1 MSVSMK
7 YQIRLLAAV
16 TFLVANAPLLM
27 AEEPKQETA
36 AQEISTSSLS
46 AADQEKGRDSI
57 RKMRDETL
65 ERLFKAH
72 PKAREEI
79 RKSIGYA
86 VFDAS
91 QTNIVLL
98 VTGRGAGVAVDNS
111 SKQETFM
118 RMARLG
124 TGPGIGY
131 KSYKQVLIFKD
142 KTLFKTFGTVGAD
155 VTASGDATLKLKGE
169 KDGLV
174 LDGSVSFNPLLSV
187 YQMTDRGAL
196 LQANWGGVGY
206 LPYDDLNKP
215 AKDVVK

>member
-1 MSVSMK
+1 MKVQASLLLSM
-7 YQIRLLAAV
+7 A
-16 TFLVANAPLLM
+16 FLFANQPAL
-27 AEEPKQETA
+27 AEENPKETSTE
-36 AQEISTSSLS
+36 QSPTSSLS
-46 AADQEKGRDSI
+46 AEEQQKRRDGI
-57 RKMRDETL
+57 RQMRDETL

-79 RKSIGYA
+79 RKAVGYA

-91 QTNIVLL
+91 QSNIILL
-98 VTGRGAGVAVDNS
+98 VTGHGIGVAVDNG

-142 KTLFKTFGTVGAD
+142 KTLFNTFGTVGAD
-155 VTASGDATLKLKGE
+155 VSASGDATLKLKDKG
-169 KDGLV
+169 DNLV
-174 LDGSVSFNPLLSV
+174 LDGTVSFNPLLSV

-206 LPYDDLNKP
+206 LPDGDLNKP
-215 AKDVVK
+215 VKDAVK

>member
-1 MSVSMK
+1 MKVQASLLLSM
-7 YQIRLLAAV
+7 A
-16 TFLVANAPLLM
+16 FLFANQPAL
-27 AEEPKQETA
+27 AEENPKETSTE
-36 AQEISTSSLS
+36 QSPTSSLS
-46 AADQEKGRDSI
+46 AEEQQKRRDGI
-57 RKMRDETL
+57 RQMRDETL

-79 RKSIGYA
+79 RKAVGYA

-91 QTNIVLL
+91 QSNIILL
-98 VTGRGAGVAVDNS
+98 VTGHGIGVAVDNG

-142 KTLFKTFGTVGAD
+142 QTLFNTFGTVGAD
-155 VTASGDATLKLKGE
+155 VSASGDATLKLKDKG
-169 KDGLV
+169 DNLV
-174 LDGSVSFNPLLSV
+174 LDGTVSFNPLLSV

-206 LPYDDLNKP
+206 LPDGDLNKP
-215 AKDVVK
+215 VKDAVK

>member
-1 MSVSMK
+1 MK
-7 YQIRLLAAV
+7 TRKLLLASM
-16 TFLVANAPLLM
+16 TFLFASAPLL
-27 AEEPKQETA
+27 AEAPKQA
-36 AQEISTSSLS
+36 AATEESATSSLS
-46 AADQEKGRDSI
+46 AQDQQKARDSI

-65 ERLFKAH
+65 QRLYKAH
-72 PKAREEI
+72 PKARDEI
-79 RKSIGYA
+79 KKSVGYA

-91 QTNIVLL
+91 QSNIILL
-98 VTGRGAGVAVDNS
+98 VTGHGAGVAVDNS
-111 SKQETFM
+111 TQQETFM

-155 VTASGDATLKLKGE
+155 VSASGDATLKREGGS
-169 KDGLV
+169 DGAV
-174 LDGSVSFNPLLSV
+174 LDGTVSFNPLLSV

-206 LPYDDLNKP
+206 LPNDDLNKP
-215 AKDVVK
+215 AKDAVK

>member
-1 MSVSMK
+1 MKVQASLLLSM
-7 YQIRLLAAV
+7 A
-16 TFLVANAPLLM
+16 FLFANQPAL
-27 AEEPKQETA
+27 AEENPKETSTE
-36 AQEISTSSLS
+36 QSPTSSLS
-46 AADQEKGRDSI
+46 AEEQQKRRDGI
-57 RKMRDETL
+57 RQMRDETL

-79 RKSIGYA
+79 RKAIGYA

-91 QTNIVLL
+91 QSNIILL
-98 VTGRGAGVAVDNS
+98 VTGHGIGVAVDNG

-142 KTLFKTFGTVGAD
+142 KTLFNTFGTVGAD
-155 VTASGDATLKLKGE
+155 VSASGDATLKLKDKG
-169 KDGLV
+169 DNLV
-174 LDGSVSFNPLLSV
+174 LDGTVSFNPLLSV

-206 LPYDDLNKP
+206 LPDGDLNKP
-215 AKDVVK
+215 VKDAVK

>member
-1 MSVSMK
+1 MKVQASLLLSM
-7 YQIRLLAAV
+7 A
-16 TFLVANAPLLM
+16 FLFANQPAL
-27 AEEPKQETA
+27 AEENPKETSTE
-36 AQEISTSSLS
+36 QSPTSSLS
-46 AADQEKGRDSI
+46 AEEQQKRRDDI
-57 RKMRDETL
+57 RQMRDETL

-79 RKSIGYA
+79 RKAVGYA

-91 QTNIVLL
+91 QSNIILL
-98 VTGRGAGVAVDNS
+98 VTGHGIGVAVDNG

-142 KTLFKTFGTVGAD
+142 KTLFNTFGTVGAD
-155 VTASGDATLKLKGE
+155 VSASGDATLKLKDKG
-169 KDGLV
+169 DNLV
-174 LDGSVSFNPLLSV
+174 LDGTVSFNPLLSV

-206 LPYDDLNKP
+206 LPDGDLNKP
-215 AKDVVK
+215 VKDAVK

>member
-1 MSVSMK
+1 MKVQASLLLSM
-7 YQIRLLAAV
+7 A
-16 TFLVANAPLLM
+16 FLFANQPVL
-27 AEEPKQETA
+27 AEENPKETSTE
-36 AQEISTSSLS
+36 QSPTSSLS
-46 AADQEKGRDSI
+46 AEEQQKRRDGI
-57 RKMRDETL
+57 RQMRDETL

-79 RKSIGYA
+79 RKAIGYA

-91 QTNIVLL
+91 QSNIILL
-98 VTGRGAGVAVDNS
+98 VTGHGIGVAVDNG

-142 KTLFKTFGTVGAD
+142 KTLFNTFGTVGAD
-155 VTASGDATLKLKGE
+155 VSASGDATLKLKDKG
-169 KDGLV
+169 DNLV
-174 LDGSVSFNPLLSV
+174 LDGTVSFNPLLSV

-206 LPYDDLNKP
+206 LPDGDLNKP
-215 AKDVVK
+215 VKDAVK

>member
-1 MSVSMK
+1 MKVQASLLLSM
-7 YQIRLLAAV
+7 A
-16 TFLVANAPLLM
+16 FLFANQPAL
-27 AEEPKQETA
+27 AEENPKETSTE
-36 AQEISTSSLS
+36 QSPTSSLS
-46 AADQEKGRDSI
+46 AEEQQKRRDDI
-57 RKMRDETL
+57 RQMRDETL

-79 RKSIGYA
+79 RKAVGYA

-91 QTNIVLL
+91 QSNIILL
-98 VTGRGAGVAVDNS
+98 VTGHGIGVAVDNG

-142 KTLFKTFGTVGAD
+142 QTLFNTFGTVGAD
-155 VTASGDATLKLKGE
+155 VSASGDATLKLKDKG
-169 KDGLV
+169 DNLV
-174 LDGSVSFNPLLSV
+174 LDGTVSFNPLLSV

-206 LPYDDLNKP
+206 LPDGDLNKP
-215 AKDVVK
+215 VKDAIK

>member
-1 MSVSMK
+1 MK
-7 YQIRLLAAV
+7 AQASLLLTAAFLFASQPLLAEESQKE
-16 TFLVANAPLLM
+16 TG
-27 AEEPKQETA
+27 AEESP
-36 AQEISTSSLS
+36 TSSLS
-46 AADQEKGRDSI
+46 AEEQQKGRDSI
-57 RKMRDETL
+57 RQMRDETL

-79 RKSIGYA
+79 RKAVGYA

-91 QTNIVLL
+91 QSNIILL
-98 VTGRGAGVAVDNS
+98 VTGHGVGVAVDNA

-118 RMARLG
+118 KMARLG
-124 TGPGIGY
+124 TGPGLGY

-155 VTASGDATLKLKGE
+155 VSASGDATLKLKDKG
-169 KDGLV
+169 DNLV
-174 LDGSVSFNPLLSV
+174 LDGTVSFNPLLSV

-206 LPYDDLNKP
+206 LPDGNLNKP
-215 AKDVVK
+215 VKAAVK

>member
-1 MSVSMK
+1 MKVQASLLLSM
-7 YQIRLLAAV
+7 A
-16 TFLVANAPLLM
+16 FLFANQPAL
-27 AEEPKQETA
+27 AEENPKETSTE
-36 AQEISTSSLS
+36 QSPTSSLS
-46 AADQEKGRDSI
+46 AEEQQKRRDGI
-57 RKMRDETL
+57 RQMRDETL

-79 RKSIGYA
+79 RKAVGYA

-91 QTNIVLL
+91 QSNIILL
-98 VTGRGAGVAVDNS
+98 VTGHGIGVAVDNG

-118 RMARLG
+118 KMARLG

-142 KTLFKTFGTVGAD
+142 KTLFNTFGTVGAD
-155 VTASGDATLKLKGE
+155 VSASGDATLKLKDKG
-169 KDGLV
+169 DNLV
-174 LDGSVSFNPLLSV
+174 LDGTVSFNPLLSV

-206 LPYDDLNKP
+206 LPDGDLNKP
-215 AKDVVK
+215 VKDAVK

>member
-1 MSVSMK
+1 MK
-7 YQIRLLAAV
+7 ARASLLLGIAVLFASPPLLA
-16 TFLVANAPLLM
+16 
-27 AEEPKQETA
+27 EENSQETA
-36 AQEISTSSLS
+36 SEESPSSSLS
-46 AADQEKGRDSI
+46 AEEQQKRRDSI
-57 RKMRDETL
+57 RQMRDATL

-79 RKSIGYA
+79 RKAVGYA

-91 QTNIVLL
+91 QSNIILL
-98 VTGRGAGVAVDNS
+98 VTGRGVGVAVDNS
-111 SKQETFM
+111 SQQETFM

-142 KTLFKTFGTVGAD
+142 KTLFNTFGTVGAD
-155 VTASGDATLKLKGE
+155 VSASGDATLKLREKG
-169 KDGLV
+169 DSLV
-174 LDGSVSFNPLLSV
+174 LDGTVSFNPLLSV

-206 LPYDDLNKP
+206 LPDGDLNKP
-215 AKDVVK
+215 PKTTVK